1 MAARTILV
9 VLVAQAALIA
19 AGADV
24 RLIKSIRSKDVTAVR
39 ALIKQRVDV
48 NAPQGDGATALHWA
62 AHVDDLAIADLLIR
76 AGAKATVA
84 NENGFTPLHLA
95 CTNRNAA
102 MVERLLSAGADAN
115 AASLNGET
123 VLMTCARSGGAQ
135 AVKALLVKGA
145 RVNVKE
151 KAHEQT
157 ALMWA
162 AAQRHRDV
170 TELLIEA
177 GAEIN
182 ARSRTYA
189 QTVVG
194 EQTQRFGREEL
205 NYTVLRGGS
214 TPLLFTARSG
224 DTASARLLLSAGA
237 NVNDALPDGT
247 SALVLA
253 AHSGHGETAAMLLEK
268 GANPNSAD
276 NGYTALHAA
285 VLRSDVGLVES
296 LLAHKAN
303 PDVRTTK
310 GTPLRRDTTDF
321 NLPATLIGSTPYLL
335 AARFLEPALMKALAR
350 GGADVTMTMKDGTT
364 ALMLATG
371 TSSGNNATRR
381 GIAVIDGGVVEPE
394 SAVLESVAAALELG
408 ADVNASNQAGD
419 TALHTA
425 ATRGLNTV
433 VQLLADKGAQLNAK
447 NKRGLTPLAA
457 LMPANT
463 ASRRRG
469 AAITAAAIADDDTPN
484 EPAAR
489 EPAHPDTIALLK
501 KLGATIVLPPR
512 CRADSSNVSTAEAQ
526 RRNEFISKG
535 ILSVLASPRWCNR
548 FIRKNSQRH
557 RVAAVRRHRGW
568 AVRPPP
574 EFPPPPPL
582 LPLE

>member
-1 MAARTILV
+1 MRPTGRVGFVGRVGRVGKAILLLAA
-9 VLVAQAALIA
+9 AQVSLGA
-19 AGADV
+19 AGADP
-24 RLIKSIRSKDVTAVR
+24 RLIKAVRGKDAATVR

-48 NAPQGDGATALHWA
+48 NASQGDGATALHWA
-62 AHVDDLAIADLLIR
+62 AHVDDLTIADLLIR
-76 AGAKATVA
+76 AGAKASVA

-95 CTNRNAA
+95 CTNRNGA

-145 RVNVKE
+145 RVNAKE
-151 KAHEQT
+151 QAHDQT

-162 AAQRHRDV
+162 ASQRHPEV

-177 GAEIN
+177 GAEIS

-205 NYTVLRGGS
+205 NYSVLRGGS

-224 DTASARLLLSAGA
+224 DTASARLLLAAGA

-285 VLRSDVGLVES
+285 VLRSDLELVKA

-303 PDVRTTK
+303 PDLRTTK
-310 GTPLRRDTTDF
+310 GTPIRRDTTDF
-321 NLPATLIGSTPYLL
+321 NLPVTLIGSTAYLL
-335 AARFLEPALMKALAR
+335 AARFLEPEIMKALAN
-350 GGADVTMTMKDGTT
+350 GGADVKLTMKDGTT

-371 TSSGNNATRR
+371 TSTGNNSTRR

-408 ADVNASNQAGD
+408 ADVNATNQAGD

-457 LMPANT
+457 LMPAN
-463 ASRRRG
+463 AAVRRRG

-484 EPAAR
+484 EPVAR
-489 EPAHPDTIALLK
+489 EPAHPDTVALLK
-501 KLGATIVLPPR
+501 KLGAT
-512 CRADSSNVSTAEAQ
+512 E
-526 RRNEFISKG
+526 
-535 ILSVLASPRWCNR
+535 
-548 FIRKNSQRH
+548 
-557 RVAAVRRHRGW
+557 
-568 AVRPPP
+568 
-574 EFPPPPPL
+574 
-582 LPLE
+582 

>member
-1 MAARTILV
+1 MAARTILI
-9 VLVAQAALIA
+9 VLVAQAALLA
-19 AGADV
+19 AGADA
-24 RLIKSIRSKDVTAVR
+24 RLIKAVRSKDAAAVR

-48 NAPQGDGATALHWA
+48 NASLGDGATALHWA
-62 AHVDDLAIADLLIR
+62 AHADDLTIAELLIR
-76 AGAKATVA
+76 AGAKAAVA
-84 NENGFTPLHLA
+84 NDNGFTPLHLA
-95 CTNRNAA
+95 CTNRNGA

-135 AVKALLVKGA
+135 GVKALLVKGA
-145 RVNVKE
+145 RVNVRE
-151 KAHEQT
+151 KAHDQT

-162 AAQRHRDV
+162 VAQRHPDV
-170 TELLIEA
+170 SELLIEA
-177 GAEIN
+177 GAEIT

-205 NYTVLRGGS
+205 NFTVLRGGS
-214 TPLLFTARSG
+214 TPLLFAARSG
-224 DTASARLLLSAGA
+224 DTGSARLLLAAGA

-253 AHSGHGETAAMLLEK
+253 AHSGHGETAALLLDK
-268 GANPNSAD
+268 GAHPDSAD

-285 VLRSDVGLVES
+285 VLRSDLNLVKA

-303 PDVRTTK
+303 PDLRTTK

-335 AARFLEPALMKALAR
+335 AARFLEPEIMKALAA
-350 GGADVTMTMKDGTT
+350 GGADLKLTTRDGST
-364 ALMLATG
+364 ALMLAAGTG
-371 TSSGNNATRR
+371 SGNNATRR

-394 SAVLESVAAALELG
+394 PKVLTAVTAALDLG
-408 ADVNASNQAGD
+408 ADASAANQAGD

-425 ATRGLNTV
+425 ATRGLNSV

-463 ASRRRG
+463 AVRRRG
-469 AAITAAAIADDDTPN
+469 AAITAAAIADDDTAD
-484 EPAAR
+484 EPVAR
-489 EPAHPDTIALLK
+489 EPNHPTTIALLK
-501 KLGATIVLPPR
+501 KLGAT
-512 CRADSSNVSTAEAQ
+512 E
-526 RRNEFISKG
+526 
-535 ILSVLASPRWCNR
+535 
-548 FIRKNSQRH
+548 
-557 RVAAVRRHRGW
+557 
-568 AVRPPP
+568 
-574 EFPPPPPL
+574 
-582 LPLE
+582 

>member
-1 MAARTILV
+1 MRPTGRVGFVGRVGRIGKAILLLAA
-9 VLVAQAALIA
+9 AQVSLGA
-19 AGADV
+19 AGADP
-24 RLIKSIRSKDVTAVR
+24 RLIKAVRSKDTATVR

-48 NAPQGDGATALHWA
+48 NASQGDGATALHWA
-62 AHVDDLAIADLLIR
+62 AHVDDLTIADLLIR
-76 AGAKATVA
+76 AGAKAAVA

-95 CTNRNAA
+95 CTNRNGA

-115 AASLNGET
+115 AASINGET

-135 AVKALLVKGA
+135 GVKALLVKGA

-151 KAHEQT
+151 KAHDQT

-162 AAQRHRDV
+162 AAQRHPEV

-177 GAEIN
+177 GAEIS
-182 ARSRTYA
+182 ARSRTYG

-224 DTASARLLLSAGA
+224 DTASARLLLAAGA
-237 NVNDALPDGT
+237 NANDALPDGT

-253 AHSGHGETAAMLLEK
+253 AHSGHGETGALLLEK
-268 GANPNSAD
+268 GANPDAAD
-276 NGYTALHAA
+276 NGYSALHAA
-285 VLRSDVGLVES
+285 VLRSDVNLVKA

-303 PDVRTTK
+303 PDLRTTK

-321 NLPATLIGSTPYLL
+321 NLPSTLVGSTPYLL
-335 AARFLEPALMKALAR
+335 AARFLEPEIMKALAA
-350 GGADVTMTMKDGTT
+350 GGADVKLTMKDGTT

-371 TSSGNNATRR
+371 TTSGNNATRR

-394 SAVLESVAAALELG
+394 NAVLTTVAAALELG

-463 ASRRRG
+463 AVRRRG

-484 EPAAR
+484 EPVAR

-501 KLGATIVLPPR
+501 KLGAT
-512 CRADSSNVSTAEAQ
+512 E
-526 RRNEFISKG
+526 
-535 ILSVLASPRWCNR
+535 
-548 FIRKNSQRH
+548 
-557 RVAAVRRHRGW
+557 
-568 AVRPPP
+568 
-574 EFPPPPPL
+574 
-582 LPLE
+582 

>member
-1 MAARTILV
+1 MSLAGRVGFVGRVGRVGKAIVLLAA
-9 VLVAQAALIA
+9 AQASLSA
-19 AGADV
+19 AGADP
-24 RLIKSIRSKDVTAVR
+24 RLIKAVRSKDTATVR

-62 AHVDDLAIADLLIR
+62 AHVDDLQIADLLIR
-76 AGAKATVA
+76 AGAKATVT

-95 CTNRNAA
+95 CTNRNGA

-115 AASLNGET
+115 AASINGET
-123 VLMTCARSGGAQ
+123 VLMTCARSGGAPG
-135 AVKALLVKGA
+135 VKALLVKGA

-151 KAHEQT
+151 KSHDQT

-162 AAQRHRDV
+162 AAQRHPEV

-177 GAEIN
+177 GAEIS
-182 ARSRTYA
+182 ARSRTYG

-224 DTASARLLLSAGA
+224 DTASARLLLAAGA

-253 AHSGHGETAAMLLEK
+253 AHSGHGETGALLLEK
-268 GANPNSAD
+268 GANPDSAD

-285 VLRSDVGLVES
+285 VLRSDLELVKA

-303 PDVRTTK
+303 PDLRTTK

-335 AARFLEPALMKALAR
+335 AARFLEPEIMKALAA
-350 GGADVTMTMKDGTT
+350 GGADTKLTMKDGTT

-371 TSSGNNATRR
+371 TTSGNNATRR

-394 SAVLESVAAALELG
+394 SAVLKTVAVAVELG

-463 ASRRRG
+463 AVRRRG

-501 KLGATIVLPPR
+501 KLGA
-512 CRADSSNVSTAEAQ
+512 E
-526 RRNEFISKG
+526 
-535 ILSVLASPRWCNR
+535 
-548 FIRKNSQRH
+548 
-557 RVAAVRRHRGW
+557 
-568 AVRPPP
+568 
-574 EFPPPPPL
+574 
-582 LPLE
+582 